1 MEELGWVGKNASQ
14 TIICTCAG
22 KIRLTAPQYSQ
33 PFVMDEK
40 GSAVWGGGEAI
51 GCVAPLAG
59 DGIIPGMRSVQ
70 ILMQWWDDPKGHT
83 AAILREFSWMK
94 PERRVIDKLR
104 GNGPLGMKEAW
115 VLRKN
120 SKRMGMKVGLKEA
133 GMLVRNLR

>member
-1 MEELGWVGKNASQ
+1 MEELGWVGKNASR
-14 TIICTCAG
+14 TIICACAG

-33 PFVMDEK
+33 PFVFA
-40 GSAVWGGGEAI
+40 GSDGAVWGVGEAI

-59 DGIIPGMRSVQ
+59 DGVIPGMRSVQ
-70 ILMQWWDDPKGHT
+70 ILMQWWDDPSGYT
-83 AAILREFSWMK
+83 EAIRREFSWMK
-94 PERRVIDKLR
+94 PERKVIDKLR
-104 GNGPLGMKEAW
+104 GSGPLGMREAW